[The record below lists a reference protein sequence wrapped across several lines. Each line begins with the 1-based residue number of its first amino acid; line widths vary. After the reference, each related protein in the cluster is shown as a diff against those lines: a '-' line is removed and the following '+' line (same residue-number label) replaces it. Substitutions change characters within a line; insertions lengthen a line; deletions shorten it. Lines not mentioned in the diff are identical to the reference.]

1 MEEMTLPT
9 YNDVREYAKTYSIVP
24 IYREIFSDMKTPIS
38 LLRTL
43 AANSP
48 QHYLFES
55 VEGGKNWARYSFLG
69 FDPILEL
76 RCKDY
81 QVEIKKGDI
90 LEKRVG
96 NPDDVIREILKQY
109 QSPKLKDLPPF
120 TGGFVG
126 YFSYEYMK
134 YHEQALNFQ
143 GIDKGDFQ
151 DIELML
157 FNKVIAFDHFK
168 QKMVVIVNIPTCD
181 LEANY
186 AKGTEQLQEMVELI
200 LSEQKAEMNPL
211 HLKTELQS
219 NFTKENYEAGVRKL
233 QHHIHEGDIFQ
244 AVFSNQQR
252 AEATG
257 SLFHTY
263 RVLRTTNPS
272 PYMVYMKTSDVEIAC
287 SSPETLVR
295 LQDGI
300 LSTFPIAGT
309 RPRGKT
315 PEADDKLIEQLLA
328 DPKELSEHHMLVD
341 LARNDLGKISEFG
354 SMQVKN
360 PKEILKFSHV
370 LHIATTVT
378 GKIKAGLDALHAIG
392 ATLPAGTLSG
402 APKIRACEWIDQLEG
417 TRRGVYGGAIG
428 YIDFTGNMDTCIA
441 IRLAVKKDDYVYVQ
455 SGAGIVKDSVPEKEF
470 EECNNKAGA
479 IVEALKISEGMFEE

>member
-1 MEEMTLPT
+1 MEEMTLPN
-9 YNDVREYAKTYSIVP
+9 YNDVQQYAKSYSIVP

-43 AANSP
+43 AAHSP

-69 FDPILEL
+69 YDPILEL
-76 RCKDY
+76 RCKDH
-81 QVEIKKGDI
+81 QIEIKKGNDI
-90 LEKRVG
+90 EKKEG
-96 NPDDVIREILKQY
+96 NPDEVIREFLKQY
-109 QSPKLKDLPPF
+109 HSPKLPDLPPF

-134 YHEQALNFQ
+134 YHEESLNFQ
-143 GIDKGDFQ
+143 GTDKGDFQ
-151 DIELML
+151 DVELML

-168 QKMVVIVNIPTCD
+168 QKMIVIVNISTEN
-181 LEANY
+181 LEKSY
-186 AKGTEQLQEMVELI
+186 IKGTEELEKMVSLIHSEAKSQVKSLKLQ
-200 LSEQKAEMNPL
+200 
-211 HLKTELQS
+211 TDLQS
-219 NFTKENYEAGVRKL
+219 NFSKADYEAGVQKL

-244 AVFSNQQR
+244 AVFSNQQK
-252 AEATG
+252 AECTG
-257 SLFHTY
+257 SLLNTY

-295 LQDGI
+295 LEDGV

-309 RPRGKT
+309 RPRGRT
-315 PEADDKLIEQLLA
+315 PEEDEQLIEQLLA

-341 LARNDLGKISEFG
+341 LSRNDLGKISQFG
-354 SMQVKN
+354 SVEVKN

-378 GKIKAGLDALHAIG
+378 AQLKEGLDAIDAIG
-392 ATLPAGTLSG
+392 AALPAGTLSG
-402 APKIRACEWIDQLEG
+402 APKIRACQLIDQLEG
-417 TRRGVYGGAIG
+417 VRRGVYGGAIG

-441 IRLAVKKDDYVYVQ
+441 IRLAVKKNSYVYVQ
-455 SGAGIVKDSVPEKEF
+455 SGAGIVKDSIPEKEF

-479 IVEALKISEGMFEE
+479 IIEALKISEGMFEG

>member
-1 MEEMTLPT
+1 MEEMTLPN
-9 YNDVREYAKTYSIVP
+9 YNDVQQYAKSYSIVP

-43 AANSP
+43 AAHSP

-69 FDPILEL
+69 YDPILEL
-76 RCKDY
+76 RCKDH
-81 QVEIKKGDI
+81 QIEIKKGNDI
-90 LEKRVG
+90 EKKEG
-96 NPDDVIREILKQY
+96 NPDEVIREFLKQY
-109 QSPKLKDLPPF
+109 HSPKLPDLPPF

-134 YHEQALNFQ
+134 YHEESLNFQ
-143 GIDKGDFQ
+143 GTDKGDFQ
-151 DIELML
+151 DVELML

-168 QKMVVIVNIPTCD
+168 QKMIVIVNISTEN
-181 LEANY
+181 LEKSY
-186 AKGTEQLQEMVELI
+186 IKGTEELEKMVSLIHSEVKSQVKSLKLQ
-200 LSEQKAEMNPL
+200 
-211 HLKTELQS
+211 TDLQS
-219 NFTKENYEAGVRKL
+219 NFSETDYEAGVQKL

-244 AVFSNQQR
+244 AVFSNQQK
-252 AEATG
+252 AECTG
-257 SLFHTY
+257 SLLNTY

-295 LQDGI
+295 LEDGV

-309 RPRGKT
+309 RPRGRT
-315 PEADDKLIEQLLA
+315 PEEDEQLIEQLLA

-341 LARNDLGKISEFG
+341 LSRNDLGKISQFG
-354 SMQVKN
+354 SVEVKN

-378 GKIKAGLDALHAIG
+378 AQLKEGLDAIDAIG
-392 ATLPAGTLSG
+392 AALPAGTLSG
-402 APKIRACEWIDQLEG
+402 APKIRACQLIDQLEG
-417 TRRGVYGGAIG
+417 VRRGVYGGAIG

-441 IRLAVKKDDYVYVQ
+441 IRLAVKKNSYVYVQ
-455 SGAGIVKDSVPEKEF
+455 SGAGIVKDSIPEKEF

-479 IVEALKISEGMFEE
+479 IIEALKISEGMFEG

>member
-1 MEEMTLPT
+1 MALPN
-9 YNDVREYAKTYSIVP
+9 YNDLKEYAKSYSVVP
-24 IYREIFSDMKTPIS
+24 IYREIFSDMNTPIS

-43 AANSP
+43 TAHST

-69 FDPILEL
+69 FDPILEF

-81 QVEIKKGDI
+81 QIEIKKENTV
-90 LEKRVG
+90 EKRTG
-96 NPDDVIREILKQY
+96 NPANVIREILKQY

-134 YHEQALNFQ
+134 YHEPVL
-143 GIDKGDFQ
+143 DFQ
-151 DIELML
+151 DVEHGAFQDVELML
-157 FNKVIAFDHFK
+157 FHKVIVFDHFK
-168 QKMVVIVNIPTCD
+168 QKMIVIVNIPTTD

-186 AKGTEQLQEMVELI
+186 EKGKKQLEEMI
-200 LSEQKAEMNPL
+200 AYIKSEQKVKINPL
-211 HLKTELQS
+211 TLKTTLQS
-219 NFTKENYEAGVRKL
+219 NFTKQSYEEAVRKL
-233 QHHIHEGDIFQ
+233 QHHIYEGDIFQ
-244 AVFSNQQR
+244 AVFSNQQK

-257 SLFHTY
+257 SLLNTY

-272 PYMVYMKTSDVEIAC
+272 PYMVYMKTSEVEIAC
-287 SSPETLVR
+287 SSPETLIR
-295 LQDGI
+295 LQDGT

-315 PEADDKLIEQLLA
+315 TEEDEQLIQQLQK

-341 LARNDLGKISEFG
+341 LARNDLGKISTFG
-354 SMQVKN
+354 SVQVKN
-360 PKEILKFSHV
+360 SKEILKFSHV
-370 LHIATTVT
+370 LHMATTVN
-378 GKIKAGLDALHAIG
+378 GKIKEPFDAIDAIG
-392 ATLPAGTLSG
+392 AALPAGTLSG
-402 APKIRACEWIDQLEG
+402 APKIRACQIIDELEG
-417 TRRGVYGGAIG
+417 TRRGIYGGAIG

-441 IRLAVKKDDYVYVQ
+441 IRLAVKKDNYVYVQ

-479 IVEALKISEGMFEE
+479 IVEALKISEGMLDE